1 MLSGLGEGVT
11 SKLVAEAGL
20 SSSSLKLL
28 VWLLSSD
35 LGGGADS
42 VTFFGLVRVVGG
54 CLLMVETS
62 EWSVTGSSSG
72 MAGSGGKWPLNV

>member
-1 MLSGLGEGVT
+1 MRP
-11 SKLVAEAGL
+11 
-20 SSSSLKLL
+20 
-28 VWLLSSD
+28 LLSSD
-35 LGGGADS
+35 LGGEADS

-72 MAGSGGKWPLNV
+72 MAGSGGNCATIGKAPRGGDGNLK

>member
-1 MLSGLGEGVT
+1 MRP
-11 SKLVAEAGL
+11 
-20 SSSSLKLL
+20 
-28 VWLLSSD
+28 LLSSD

-72 MAGSGGKWPLNV
+72 MAGSGGKWPLNLGSKWRGRQPEKMGLF